1 MAELELRSV
10 KVHTLN
16 FFINTYRA
24 KYRRSELNTSD
35 LQVRGLIESSML
47 TAPGGISYSAGSGQ
61 MVGPY
66 SVPAHVGDL
75 TAKHSLHLKIS
86 GSPHP
91 GAPQL
96 LTADALE
103 LGHHKVFKKVF

>member
-16 FFINTYRA
+16 FFIKTYRA

>member
-1 MAELELRSV
+1 
-10 KVHTLN
+10 
-16 FFINTYRA
+16 
-24 KYRRSELNTSD
+24 
-35 LQVRGLIESSML
+35 ML
-47 TAPGGISYSAGSGQ
+47 TAPGGNSYPAESGQ
-61 MVGPY
+61 VVGPY

-75 TAKHSLHLKIS
+75 IAQHSLHLKIS

-103 LGHHKVFKKVF
+103 LESAS

>member
-24 KYRRSELNTSD
+24 KYKRSELNTSD

-47 TAPGGISYSAGSGQ
+47 TAPGGISYPAGSGQ

-86 GSPHP
+86 DSPHP

-103 LGHHKVFKKVF
+103 LESAS